1 MKAENNI
8 GLITGGIIGI
18 GCITALGLG
27 IITLPVAIG
36 VGAVVAVGFGAKELI
51 NMREDK
57 KAIDPNQARDE
68 KAPQQGFKEVN
79 QRRGP
84 LNEAH
89 YEGKRIGEEIALEHL
104 SNPRTTTTNSQI
116 IQKYQLEAKKQ
127 NLSPQETKDANYKL
141 IVAQTAKE
149 LAIDFTTK
157 NAEFSKSMLEA
168 YKQDKYFK
176 KNVAIIK
183 KSEPYTINLKA
194 LRENTIAESAFDEV
208 VKVIAEHKQRPSS
221 DPQSP
226 IVRWGEKVRA
236 G

>member
-1 MKAENNI
+1 
-8 GLITGGIIGI
+8 
-18 GCITALGLG
+18 
-27 IITLPVAIG
+27 
-36 VGAVVAVGFGAKELI
+36 
-51 NMREDK
+51 
-57 KAIDPNQARDE
+57 
-68 KAPQQGFKEVN
+68 
-79 QRRGP
+79 
-84 LNEAH
+84 
-89 YEGKRIGEEIALEHL
+89 
-104 SNPRTTTTNSQI
+104 
-116 IQKYQLEAKKQ
+116 
-127 NLSPQETKDANYKL
+127 
-141 IVAQTAKE
+141 
-149 LAIDFTTK
+149 
-157 NAEFSKSMLEA
+157 MLEA